1 MVKMIDL
8 KPFQKKIVNKLLS
21 FTAPEYK
28 VDELIIKSPTGS
40 GKTVIL
46 LSWIDEY
53 ISSSNDNI
61 SFIWFTPGAGELE
74 EQSLKKASNFSNIRA
89 QSVDDALLNG
99 FMSKTVTFINYERV
113 IGKKSKIMLTDG
125 EKDNLND
132 KIEKAF
138 NENRHFILIID
149 EAHRNDT
156 KKAQNV
162 IEKFK
167 AVKTVKISATINDPK
182 TPDKIE
188 FYEVTERA
196 VIDSGLITKSVIVN
210 EAVNIDLENIN
221 EFEILFEAAENKRKQ
236 IKKAYLDNNI
246 NEINPL
252 VLVQLPDESTNN
264 LTQKVEEYIEN
275 TLNKTYENC
284 KLGIWLSNH
293 KRNINNI
300 NQLDSSVQYL
310 IIKQAI
316 ATGWD
321 APRAKI
327 LIKIRENMEEQFTIQ
342 TIGRIR
348 RMPEPQIGH
357 YENSLLDN
365 AFLYTFD
372 RVFLE
377 GVFSEGAAVLPTPIL
392 HLKEKAE
399 KFHLTSE
406 RVINQ
411 DKYLNEK
418 LIIKNLF
425 EGLKRELSLSEKF
438 EENQSRFK
446 SNGFILGS
454 KILTT
459 FKQGRFDT
467 INNID
472 YLQNKERWIEA
483 DYQENRLDLL
493 HAFHELDR
501 VIHLPVSK
509 VEAILKRFF
518 LWKGYPTR
526 NTLLKLNSN
535 EWTAFVLNNWEVLRK
550 IFKKIDIEQA
560 IQGTFDIDNIKKND
574 FFIPKEERYTYN
586 PVHKD
591 VSIVQSNVYQG
602 YTSSIISARPSF
614 VEREMER
621 WLERNRENINLDYVY
636 KNGDKGPQYFSIVYS
651 TNGGVS
657 HFYPDFIIRVKS
669 GETFIIETKG
679 GETLN
684 GQDKNIDEYTPA
696 KYEALRQYA
705 QVYDV
710 KWAFVRDYDEKLY
723 FLNTDRWINDMV
735 SNEWKKLEKLFD
747 I

>member
-1 MVKMIDL
+1 MIDL

-138 NENRHFILIID
+138 NEDRHFILIID

-392 HLKEKAE
+392 QLKEKAE

-425 EGLKRELSLSEKF
+425 EGLKRELSLSENF

-535 EWTAFVLNNWEVLRK
+535 EWTAFVLNNWEALRK

-636 KNGDKGPQYFSIVYS
+636 KNGDKGSQYFSIVYS

-735 SNEWKKLEKLFD
+735 SNEWKKLGKLFD

>member
-1 MVKMIDL
+1 MIESRG
-8 KPFQKKIVNKLLS
+8 FQYESHFLN
-21 FTAPEYK
+21 TGNGY
-28 VDELIIKSPTGS
+28 IIQLVRIINP
-40 GKTVIL
+40 
-46 LSWIDEY
+46 Y
-53 ISSSNDNI
+53 SSSDI
-61 SFIWFTPGAGELE
+61 LPPPVFLQHGFQT
-74 EQSLKKASNFSNIRA
+74 
-89 QSVDDALLNG
+89 NG
-99 FMSKTVTFINYERV
+99 NQWLIN
-113 IGKKSKIMLTDG
+113 
-125 EKDNLND
+125 
-132 KIEKAF
+132 
-138 NENRHFILIID
+138 
-149 EAHRNDT
+149 RN
-156 KKAQNV
+156 
-162 IEKFK
+162 
-167 AVKTVKISATINDPK
+167 
-182 TPDKIE
+182 
-188 FYEVTERA
+188 
-196 VIDSGLITKSVIVN
+196 G
-210 EAVNIDLENIN
+210 
-221 EFEILFEAAENKRKQ
+221 
-236 IKKAYLDNNI
+236 YLD
-246 NEINPL
+246 
-252 VLVQLPDESTNN
+252 TNGD
-264 LTQKVEEYIEN
+264 Y
-275 TLNKTYENC
+275 Y
-284 KLGIWLSNH
+284 
-293 KRNINNI
+293 
-300 NQLDSSVQYL
+300 
-310 IIKQAI
+310 
-316 ATGWD
+316 
-321 APRAKI
+321 
-327 LIKIRENMEEQFTIQ
+327 
-342 TIGRIR
+342 
-348 RMPEPQIGH
+348 
-357 YENSLLDN
+357 
-365 AFLYTFD
+365 
-372 RVFLE
+372 
-377 GVFSEGAAVLPTPIL
+377 
-392 HLKEKAE
+392 E